1 MKIPPHSPD
10 IQGLLELERDFIPEP
25 EERMIRVQ
33 AAVVQS
39 LGLPPPTSGGPGEG
53 GDQGFGGGSA
63 PAPAPAPTDGGAA
76 GTAAAAT
83 TGSALS
89 SGLSSAGALKLAAVG
104 LTIYLGGV
112 ATGAGV
118 YHGLNADRG
127 ADDDGRFGTVVSD
140 YPTAVSDAE
149 VAREPIVVIED
160 DARPAPDADTEAM
173 ALSHTTVASRPQRE
187 SVAVG
192 ALRPDSGASSTSSE
206 EIARE
211 RRLIEAARA
220 AVTRGNVPIALDAIN
235 RHAEQFPSG
244 RFIEE
249 REAIRILALLAA
261 GRVDAARQRAN
272 VFARR
277 YPRSLFLRSIEQ
289 ELSRRQ
295 RPPQNGAAPPSPH
308 QDYPLTI
315 GTPETDH

>member
-25 EERMIRVQ
+25 DERMTRVQ
-33 AAVVQS
+33 AAVAQS

-53 GDQGFGGGSA
+53 GDQGSGGGGS
-63 PAPAPAPTDGGAA
+63 APAPTDGGAA
-76 GTAAAAT
+76 GATAAAT

-89 SGLSSAGALKLAAVG
+89 SGLTSAGALKIAAVG

-118 YHGLNADRG
+118 YHAVTADRDVG
-127 ADDDGRFGTVVSD
+127 DDDRVETIVSD
-140 YPTAVSDAE
+140 NPTVVSDAE
-149 VAREPIVVIED
+149 VSGEPIGVVEV
-160 DARPAPDADTEAM
+160 DARPAADTDTEVM
-173 ALSHTTVASRPQRE
+173 VSGDRTVASRPPRE
-187 SVAVG
+187 SVVVG
-192 ALRPDSGASSTSSE
+192 PQTIDSGEDSTSSE

-249 REAIRILALLAA
+249 REAIRVLALLAA
-261 GRVDAARQRAN
+261 GRVYSARQRAE

-295 RPPQNGAAPPSPH
+295 RPPQSDGSPPTP
-308 QDYPLTI
+308 QEYPPTI
-315 GTPETDH
+315 GPPDTDR